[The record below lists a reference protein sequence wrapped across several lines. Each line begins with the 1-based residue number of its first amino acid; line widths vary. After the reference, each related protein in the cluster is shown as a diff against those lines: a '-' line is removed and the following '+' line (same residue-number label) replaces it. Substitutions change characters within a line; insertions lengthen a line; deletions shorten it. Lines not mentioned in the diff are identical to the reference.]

1 MAVSSVGSSGAELA
15 GRSQLSRSRQAE
27 QAAQRRIATG
37 SRVPGADV
45 DGAAFAVG
53 QGIQGDI
60 GGLGAVNQQLGQAR
74 GVTGTALQ
82 AATSISDTLT
92 QARTTLVKLAD
103 GNLSADQRAQY
114 SADLQRLGGEIGTF
128 IENGGSNGRNLVQ
141 AGPNGSTVGDAEGGQ
156 ITLTNAGLTA
166 AAASTAL
173 GGGGTIG
180 AGQAASLLQNGG
192 GLDQISQQ
200 VGDALVNIA
209 GDQRRIDNQR
219 QFNSALSDANTAAA
233 GAVADADLAREATA
247 AAGDSVRSQL
257 GIAVQA
263 AATRRRGNI
272 VDLFV

>member
-1 MAVSSVGSSGAELA
+1 MGVSSVGSSGAELA
-15 GRSQLSRSRQAE
+15 GLSQLSRSRQAE

-74 GVTGTALQ
+74 GVTGTALE
-82 AATSISDTLT
+82 AATSISDTLN
-92 QARTTLVKLAD
+92 QARATLVKLAD
-103 GNLSADQRAQY
+103 GNLSANQRAQY
-114 SADLQRLGGEIGTF
+114 SADLQRLGGEINNFVQNAGVNGT
-128 IENGGSNGRNLVQ
+128 NLIQ
-141 AGPNGSTVGDAEGGQ
+141 AGPNGSTIADESGGQ
-156 ITLTNAGLTA
+156 ITLSNAGLTSA
-166 AAASTAL
+166 GVTTAL

-219 QFNSALSDANTAAA
+219 SFNSAQADANTAAA

-247 AAGDSVRSQL
+247 SAGDSVRSQL